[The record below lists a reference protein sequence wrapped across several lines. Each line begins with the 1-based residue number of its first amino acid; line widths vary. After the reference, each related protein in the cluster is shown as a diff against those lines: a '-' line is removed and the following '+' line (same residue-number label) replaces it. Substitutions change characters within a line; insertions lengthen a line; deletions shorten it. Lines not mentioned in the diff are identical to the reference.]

1 MTRRGGAVHVA
12 TTRRHYKDKVYETH
26 LLRRSYREGGR
37 VKTETLGNLSHLPA
51 ATIELI
57 RRSLKGEVF
66 VPAGHAPLG
75 PDGFTI
81 ARSLPHGHV
90 AAAAAMAAKL
100 GLVALIGPPCQQR
113 DLVVGLVL
121 ARVCKPGSKLAATR
135 WWADTT
141 VGVDL
146 GLLDASTDQVY
157 AAMDWL
163 LSRKQPIQAALAAR
177 HLAGGG
183 RVLFDLSSSWLEG
196 WACPLAKPG
205 HSRDGKRGKP
215 QIEYGIIADPQGRP
229 VGVEVLAGNTGDPT
243 SFTAAVA
250 TVRERFGLH
259 EVTFVG
265 DRGMITTARITAL
278 RKLPGASWITAL
290 RAPQIKALAEAG
302 AIQPSLFDQTNLA
315 QITHPDYP
323 GERLVVC
330 RNPALGAERARKRAA
345 LLSATED
352 ALAKLA
358 ATVAAG
364 RLKDPTKIALRAG
377 RIVNKDKMAK
387 HFDLHVE
394 RGTISWSRRT
404 EQIQAEAAIDGI
416 YVIRTPLPTQ
426 AMAATEVVGVY
437 KSLAEVEADFRS
449 WKATDLQLRPIYHWT
464 ENRVRAHLL
473 LCLLAGYLTWHLRR
487 ALGPITFT
495 DTDRPGPARPDP
507 VAPATP
513 STQAKA
519 KAASKATPDHEPVC
533 SYQTLLEHLATL
545 TRNTCHIAGTPTQ
558 ASFDKLAE
566 PTPTQRRAF
575 ELIGTTIPLRLT

>member
-75 PDGFTI
+75 PDGLKI

-90 AAAAAMAAKL
+90 AAAAAMAAER
-100 GLVALIGPPCQQR
+100 G
-113 DLVVGLVL
+113 LVVGLVL
-121 ARVCKPGSKLAATR
+121 ARVCKPSSKLAATR

-163 LSRKQPIQAALAAR
+163 LSRQQPIQATLAAR

-215 QIEYGIIADPQGRP
+215 QIEYGIIADQKGRP
-229 VGVEVLAGNTGDPT
+229 VAVEVLAGNTGDPT
-243 SFTAAVA
+243 AFIAAVT
-250 TVRERFGLH
+250 TVRERFGLR

-265 DRGMITTARITAL
+265 DRGMITTARIAAL

-290 RAPQIKALAEAG
+290 RAPQIKALAEAD

-323 GERLVVC
+323 DERLVVC
-330 RNPALGAERARKRAA
+330 RNPALGAERARKRSQ
-345 LLSATED
+345 LLDATED
-352 ALAKLA
+352 ALAKLQ

-364 RLKDPTKIALRAG
+364 RLKDHTKIAVRAG
-377 RIVNKDKMAK
+377 RIINKYKMAK

-394 RGTISWSRRT
+394 HGQISWARRP
-404 EQIQAEAAIDGI
+404 ERIQAEAAIDGI
-416 YVIRTPLPTQ
+416 YVIRTPLPEQ

-464 ENRVRAHLL
+464 EDRVRAHLL

-487 ALGPITFT
+487 ALAPITFT

-513 STQAKA
+513 SPQAKA
-519 KAASKATPDHEPVC
+519 KAASKATPDHQPVC

-545 TRNTCHIAGTPTQ
+545 TRNTCHIAGTPAQ

-575 ELIGTTIPLRLT
+575 ELVGTSIPLRLT

>member
-330 RNPALGAERARKRAA
+330 RNPALGAERAHKRAA
-345 LLSATED
+345 LLAATED

-377 RIVNKDKMAK
+377 RIVNKYKMAK

-495 DTDRPGPARPDP
+495 DTDRPGPAPPD
-507 VAPATP
+507 PATP

>member
-205 HSRDGKRGKP
+205 HSRDGKR
-215 QIEYGIIADPQGRP
+215 A
-229 VGVEVLAGNTGDPT
+229 
-243 SFTAAVA
+243 
-250 TVRERFGLH
+250 
-259 EVTFVG
+259 
-265 DRGMITTARITAL
+265 
-278 RKLPGASWITAL
+278 
-290 RAPQIKALAEAG
+290 
-302 AIQPSLFDQTNLA
+302 
-315 QITHPDYP
+315 
-323 GERLVVC
+323 
-330 RNPALGAERARKRAA
+330 
-345 LLSATED
+345 
-352 ALAKLA
+352 
-358 ATVAAG
+358 
-364 RLKDPTKIALRAG
+364 
-377 RIVNKDKMAK
+377 
-387 HFDLHVE
+387 
-394 RGTISWSRRT
+394 SRRSST
-404 EQIQAEAAIDGI
+404 ASSPTPRVGRWGSRCWPAI
-416 YVIRTPLPTQ
+416 
-426 AMAATEVVGVY
+426 
-437 KSLAEVEADFRS
+437 
-449 WKATDLQLRPIYHWT
+449 
-464 ENRVRAHLL
+464 
-473 LCLLAGYLTWHLRR
+473 
-487 ALGPITFT
+487 
-495 DTDRPGPARPDP
+495 
-507 VAPATP
+507 PATP
-513 STQAKA
+513 P
-519 KAASKATPDHEPVC
+519 ASPPRSPRCASGSAC
-533 SYQTLLEHLATL
+533 
-545 TRNTCHIAGTPTQ
+545 TRSP
-558 ASFDKLAE
+558 SS
-566 PTPTQRRAF
+566 
-575 ELIGTTIPLRLT
+575 

>member
-121 ARVCKPGSKLAATR
+121 ARVCKPGSKLA
-135 WWADTT
+135 
-141 VGVDL
+141 
-146 GLLDASTDQVY
+146 
-157 AAMDWL
+157 
-163 LSRKQPIQAALAAR
+163 
-177 HLAGGG
+177 
-183 RVLFDLSSSWLEG
+183 G

-330 RNPALGAERARKRAA
+330 RNPALGAERAHKRAA
-345 LLSATED
+345 LLAATED

-377 RIVNKDKMAK
+377 RIVNKYKMAK

-487 ALGPITFT
+487 ALVPITFT
-495 DTDRPGPARPDP
+495 D
-507 VAPATP
+507 
-513 STQAKA
+513 
-519 KAASKATPDHEPVC
+519 
-533 SYQTLLEHLATL
+533 
-545 TRNTCHIAGTPTQ
+545 
-558 ASFDKLAE
+558 
-566 PTPTQRRAF
+566 
-575 ELIGTTIPLRLT
+575 

>member
-183 RVLFDLSSSWLEG
+183 RVLFDL
-196 WACPLAKPG
+196 
-205 HSRDGKRGKP
+205 
-215 QIEYGIIADPQGRP
+215 
-229 VGVEVLAGNTGDPT
+229 
-243 SFTAAVA
+243 
-250 TVRERFGLH
+250 H

-345 LLSATED
+345 LL
-352 ALAKLA
+352 
-358 ATVAAG
+358 
-364 RLKDPTKIALRAG
+364 
-377 RIVNKDKMAK
+377 
-387 HFDLHVE
+387 
-394 RGTISWSRRT
+394 
-404 EQIQAEAAIDGI
+404 
-416 YVIRTPLPTQ
+416 
-426 AMAATEVVGVY
+426 AATE
-437 KSLAEVEADFRS
+437 
-449 WKATDLQLRPIYHWT
+449 
-464 ENRVRAHLL
+464 
-473 LCLLAGYLTWHLRR
+473 
-487 ALGPITFT
+487 
-495 DTDRPGPARPDP
+495 
-507 VAPATP
+507 
-513 STQAKA
+513 
-519 KAASKATPDHEPVC
+519 
-533 SYQTLLEHLATL
+533 
-545 TRNTCHIAGTPTQ
+545 
-558 ASFDKLAE
+558 
-566 PTPTQRRAF
+566 
-575 ELIGTTIPLRLT
+575 

>member
-265 DRGMITTARITAL
+265 DRG
-278 RKLPGASWITAL
+278 
-290 RAPQIKALAEAG
+290 
-302 AIQPSLFDQTNLA
+302 
-315 QITHPDYP
+315 
-323 GERLVVC
+323 
-330 RNPALGAERARKRAA
+330 
-345 LLSATED
+345 
-352 ALAKLA
+352 
-358 ATVAAG
+358 
-364 RLKDPTKIALRAG
+364 
-377 RIVNKDKMAK
+377 
-387 HFDLHVE
+387 
-394 RGTISWSRRT
+394 TISWSRRT

-507 VAPATP
+507 VAPAPP

>member
-37 VKTETLGNLSHLPA
+37 VKTETLGDLSHLPA

-75 PDGFTI
+75 PDGLKI

-90 AAAAAMAAKL
+90 AAAAAMAATL
-100 GLVALIGPPCQQR
+100 GLVELIGPPCRER

-121 ARVCKPGSKLAATR
+121 ARVCKPSSKLAATR

-163 LSRKQPIQAALAAR
+163 LSRQQPIQATLAAR

-215 QIEYGIIADPQGRP
+215 QIEYGIIADQKGRP
-229 VGVEVLAGNTGDPT
+229 VAVEVLAGNTGDPT
-243 SFTAAVA
+243 AFIAAVT
-250 TVRERFGLH
+250 TVRERFGLR

-265 DRGMITTARITAL
+265 DRGMITTARIAAL
-278 RKLPGASWITAL
+278 RKLPSASGITAL
-290 RAPQIKALAEAG
+290 RAPQIKALAEAD

-323 GERLVVC
+323 DERLVVC
-330 RNPALGAERARKRAA
+330 RNPALGAERARKRSQ
-345 LLSATED
+345 LLDATED
-352 ALAKLA
+352 ALAKLQ

-364 RLKDPTKIALRAG
+364 RLKDHTKIAVRAG
-377 RIVNKDKMAK
+377 RIINKYKMAK

-394 RGTISWSRRT
+394 HGQISWARRP
-404 EQIQAEAAIDGI
+404 ERI
-416 YVIRTPLPTQ
+416 Q

-464 ENRVRAHLL
+464 EDRVRAHLL
-473 LCLLAGYLTWHLRR
+473 LCLLA
-487 ALGPITFT
+487 
-495 DTDRPGPARPDP
+495 
-507 VAPATP
+507 
-513 STQAKA
+513 
-519 KAASKATPDHEPVC
+519 
-533 SYQTLLEHLATL
+533 
-545 TRNTCHIAGTPTQ
+545 
-558 ASFDKLAE
+558 
-566 PTPTQRRAF
+566 
-575 ELIGTTIPLRLT
+575 

>member
-26 LLRRSYREGGR
+26 LLRRSSREGGR

-205 HSRDGKRGKP
+205 HSRDGKR
-215 QIEYGIIADPQGRP
+215 A
-229 VGVEVLAGNTGDPT
+229 
-243 SFTAAVA
+243 
-250 TVRERFGLH
+250 
-259 EVTFVG
+259 
-265 DRGMITTARITAL
+265 
-278 RKLPGASWITAL
+278 
-290 RAPQIKALAEAG
+290 
-302 AIQPSLFDQTNLA
+302 
-315 QITHPDYP
+315 
-323 GERLVVC
+323 
-330 RNPALGAERARKRAA
+330 
-345 LLSATED
+345 
-352 ALAKLA
+352 
-358 ATVAAG
+358 
-364 RLKDPTKIALRAG
+364 
-377 RIVNKDKMAK
+377 
-387 HFDLHVE
+387 
-394 RGTISWSRRT
+394 SRRSST
-404 EQIQAEAAIDGI
+404 ASSP
-416 YVIRTPLPTQ
+416 TPR
-426 AMAATEVVGVY
+426 VGRWG
-437 KSLAEVEADFRS
+437 SRC
-449 WKATDLQLRPIYHWT
+449 W
-464 ENRVRAHLL
+464 
-473 LCLLAGYLTWHLRR
+473 
-487 ALGPITFT
+487 
-495 DTDRPGPARPDP
+495 
-507 VAPATP
+507 PATP
-513 STQAKA
+513 
-519 KAASKATPDHEPVC
+519 ATPPASPPRSPRC
-533 SYQTLLEHLATL
+533 ASGSAC
-545 TRNTCHIAGTPTQ
+545 TRSPSSVT
-558 ASFDKLAE
+558 
-566 PTPTQRRAF
+566 
-575 ELIGTTIPLRLT
+575 

>member
-1 MTRRGGAVHVA
+1 MTRRGGAVRVA

-51 ATIELI
+51 ATMELI
-57 RRSLKGEVF
+57 R
-66 VPAGHAPLG
+66 
-75 PDGFTI
+75 
-81 ARSLPHGHV
+81 
-90 AAAAAMAAKL
+90 
-100 GLVALIGPPCQQR
+100 PPCRER

-121 ARVCKPGSKLAATR
+121 ARVCKPSSKLAATR

-163 LSRKQPIQAALAAR
+163 LSRQQPIQATLAAR

-215 QIEYGIIADPQGRP
+215 QIEYGIIADLKGRP
-229 VGVEVLAGNTGDPT
+229 VAVEVLAGNTGDPT
-243 SFTAAVA
+243 SFTAAVT

-323 GERLVVC
+323 DERLVVC
-330 RNPALGAERARKRAA
+330 RNPALGAERARKRSQ
-345 LLSATED
+345 LLDATQD
-352 ALAKLA
+352 ALAKLQ

-364 RLKDPTKIALRAG
+364 RLTDHTKIAVRAG
-377 RIVNKDKMAK
+377 RIINKYKMAK

-394 RGTISWSRRT
+394 HGRISWSRRT

-426 AMAATEVVGVY
+426 AMPATEVVGVY

-464 ENRVRAHLL
+464 EDRVRAHLL

-487 ALGPITFT
+487 ALAPITFT

-513 STQAKA
+513 SPQAKA
-519 KAASKATPDHEPVC
+519 KAASKATPDHQPVC

-545 TRNTCHIAGTPTQ
+545 TRNTCHLAGTPTQ

-575 ELIGTTIPLRLT
+575 ELAWVGVPARWQVL

>member
-66 VPAGHAPLG
+66 VPAGQAPLG
-75 PDGFTI
+75 PDGLTI

-90 AAAAAMAAKL
+90 AAAAAMATKL
-100 GLVALIGPPCQQR
+100 GLVELIGPPCQER

-121 ARVCKPGSKLAATR
+121 ARVCKPSSKLAATR

-177 HLAGGG
+177 HLAAGG

-229 VGVEVLAGNTGDPT
+229 VAVEVLAGNTGDPT
-243 SFTAAVA
+243 AFIAAVT
-250 TVRERFGLH
+250 TVRERFGLE

-278 RKLPGASWITAL
+278 RKLAGASWITAL

-315 QITHPDYP
+315 EITHPAYP

-330 RNPALGAERARKRAA
+330 RNPALAAERARKRAA
-345 LLSATED
+345 LLDATED
-352 ALAKLA
+352 ALAKLQ

-364 RLKDPTKIALRAG
+364 RLKDHTKIALRAG
-377 RIVNKDKMAK
+377 RVVNKYKLAK
-387 HFDLHVE
+387 HLDLHVE
-394 RGTISWSRRT
+394 HGRISWSRRT

-416 YVIRTPLPTQ
+416 YVIRTPLPHT

-487 ALGPITFT
+487 ALAPITFT

-513 STQAKA
+513 SASAKA
-519 KAASKATPDHEPVC
+519 KAATKATPNHQPVS
-533 SYQTLLEHLATL
+533 SYQSLLEHLATL
-545 TRNTCHIAGTPTQ
+545 TRNTCHLADTPTH
-558 ASFDKLAE
+558 ASFDKLAQ
-566 PTPTQRRAF
+566 PTPTQQRAF
-575 ELIGTTIPLRLT
+575 QLIGTTIPLRLA

>member
-75 PDGFTI
+75 PDGLKI

-100 GLVALIGPPCQQR
+100 GLVELIGPPCRER

-121 ARVCKPGSKLAATR
+121 ARVCKPSSKLAATR

-163 LSRKQPIQAALAAR
+163 LSRQQPIQAALAAR
-177 HLAGGG
+177 HLAAGG

-205 HSRDGKRGKP
+205 
-215 QIEYGIIADPQGRP
+215 
-229 VGVEVLAGNTGDPT
+229 NTRDPT
-243 SFTAAVA
+243 SFTAAVT

-290 RAPQIKALAEAG
+290 RAPQIKALAEA
-302 AIQPSLFDQTNLA
+302 
-315 QITHPDYP
+315 
-323 GERLVVC
+323 
-330 RNPALGAERARKRAA
+330 
-345 LLSATED
+345 
-352 ALAKLA
+352 
-358 ATVAAG
+358 
-364 RLKDPTKIALRAG
+364 
-377 RIVNKDKMAK
+377 
-387 HFDLHVE
+387 
-394 RGTISWSRRT
+394 
-404 EQIQAEAAIDGI
+404 
-416 YVIRTPLPTQ
+416 
-426 AMAATEVVGVY
+426 
-437 KSLAEVEADFRS
+437 
-449 WKATDLQLRPIYHWT
+449 
-464 ENRVRAHLL
+464 
-473 LCLLAGYLTWHLRR
+473 
-487 ALGPITFT
+487 
-495 DTDRPGPARPDP
+495 
-507 VAPATP
+507 
-513 STQAKA
+513 
-519 KAASKATPDHEPVC
+519 
-533 SYQTLLEHLATL
+533 
-545 TRNTCHIAGTPTQ
+545 
-558 ASFDKLAE
+558 
-566 PTPTQRRAF
+566 
-575 ELIGTTIPLRLT
+575 